1 MYGHGYG
8 HGIILMVHITS
19 LWGRILAMNNR
30 IVQLAND
37 SPQNNIIV
45 ITNNNDNNNDDDN
58 SNTGGSSSKHVLTKD
73 ISFYYTNRCG
83 IIENVT
89 IQEID
94 VINKIILLS
103 DERILCFTELYIV

>member
-1 MYGHGYG
+1 
-8 HGIILMVHITS
+8 MVHITS

-45 ITNNNDNNNDDDN
+45 ITNNNDDDN
-58 SNTGGSSSKHVLTKD
+58 DCDDNNTGSSSSSIHVLTKD
-73 ISFYYTNRCG
+73 VSFYYTNRCG